1 MSTEILGRGLDY
13 PYQFDRGILKT
24 VEGEDSVKAALKML
38 LSTPIGSRFMLP
50 EYGSNLPLLLFEP
63 CDDQTAIRAE
73 SYVGEA
79 VERWIPRIR
88 SARVRV
94 VAEPDRHRLVIS
106 MTYTLI
112 NDPSTRTFVYPF
124 YLQTG

>member
-1 MSTEILGRGLDY
+1 MSTTTLGQGLNY
-13 PYQFDRGILKT
+13 PYKFHLGVLEPAAGVKS
-24 VEGEDSVKAALKML
+24 VEAALKML

-73 SYVGEA
+73 AYVGEA
-79 VERWIPRIR
+79 VQQWIPRIR
-88 SARVRV
+88 SARVN
-94 VAEPDRHRLVIS
+94 ATPEPDRHRLVVS

-112 NDPSTRTFVYPF
+112 NDPTARTFVYPF
-124 YLQTG
+124 YLQTE